1 MKNLFSINRTE
12 DTHSVRPDS
21 TPFDAE
27 HIDSALEEQLRQA
40 SDAAFE
46 AFDQPLT
53 PPRGRQAG
61 GHGSWQLGLGL
72 LLTIIAIVPVFLWRD
87 TLFSG
92 DRAYFAWIL
101 LALLIAGGVLVSW
114 AYRIQKKTMMQETRE
129 RQEANASGQNAAAV
143 ETAMKEMTRLQRQA
157 RTQLHVPDDALE
169 LDVFPFV
176 YEKRGDRTVG
186 LDRNGRFQSLL
197 VLAWRQGNDLCL
209 SDGTCNLRIPTE
221 AIRGRVTC
229 DRPFVVDMWLKE
241 ERPGEGRFK
250 PYHLKKTGLLAVKG
264 RTWYC
269 VMLGAPGGDSYELLI
284 PCYDLPQLEKLVSIP
299 EPDARTEDK

>member
-21 TPFDAE
+21 SPFDAE

-101 LALLIAGGVLVSW
+101 LALLIRGG
-114 AYRIQKKTMMQETRE
+114 
-129 RQEANASGQNAAAV
+129 
-143 ETAMKEMTRLQRQA
+143 
-157 RTQLHVPDDALE
+157 
-169 LDVFPFV
+169 
-176 YEKRGDRTVG
+176 
-186 LDRNGRFQSLL
+186 
-197 VLAWRQGNDLCL
+197 
-209 SDGTCNLRIPTE
+209 
-221 AIRGRVTC
+221 
-229 DRPFVVDMWLKE
+229 
-241 ERPGEGRFK
+241 
-250 PYHLKKTGLLAVKG
+250 
-264 RTWYC
+264 
-269 VMLGAPGGDSYELLI
+269 
-284 PCYDLPQLEKLVSIP
+284 
-299 EPDARTEDK
+299 

>member
-143 ETAMKEMTRLQRQA
+143 ETAMKEMTRLQRQGIA
-157 RTQLHVPDDALE
+157 RSDWIGTGAFRACWFSHGGREMTCACRTAPAICASRPRLSG
-169 LDVFPFV
+169 DV
-176 YEKRGDRTVG
+176 
-186 LDRNGRFQSLL
+186 
-197 VLAWRQGNDLCL
+197 
-209 SDGTCNLRIPTE
+209 
-221 AIRGRVTC
+221 
-229 DRPFVVDMWLKE
+229 
-241 ERPGEGRFK
+241 
-250 PYHLKKTGLLAVKG
+250 
-264 RTWYC
+264 
-269 VMLGAPGGDSYELLI
+269 
-284 PCYDLPQLEKLVSIP
+284 
-299 EPDARTEDK
+299 